1 MKAIVVYT
9 SKYGSAEKYARW
21 LGEALN
27 CPAKKLG
34 EVSAQELAD
43 YDTIIY
49 GGGIYAGSVAGLK
62 KFLAK
67 LDSPQGKRLVLFMV
81 GITNPAEEKV
91 YADIVERG
99 LSPKWR
105 DHFTT
110 FALRGDQLFTK
121 MSGLHKLMMR
131 IPKAAAEKKPEAER
145 SADDKRF
152 IEEFGN
158 DIVFAS
164 REQLEPLIKSLTE
177 NQ

>member
-9 SKYGSAEKYARW
+9 SKYGSTEKYARW
-21 LGEALN
+21 LGEALS
-27 CPAKKLG
+27 CSAKKLG

-62 KFLAK
+62 KFLSK

-99 LSPKWR
+99 LSSKWR

-131 IPKAAAEKKPEAER
+131 IPKAAAEKKPVAER
-145 SADDKRF
+145 SIDDKRF

-164 REQLEPLIKSLTE
+164 REQLGPLIKSLAE
-177 NQ
+177 KQ